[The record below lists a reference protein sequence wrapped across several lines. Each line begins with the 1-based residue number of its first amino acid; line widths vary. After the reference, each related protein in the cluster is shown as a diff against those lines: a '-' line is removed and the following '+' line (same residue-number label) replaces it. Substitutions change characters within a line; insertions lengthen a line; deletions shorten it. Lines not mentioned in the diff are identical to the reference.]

1 MSAES
6 VMPAPHEGA
15 SAAALA
21 ASCEHAHVH
30 PQPVARLARRRRVHQ
45 VGAIATGGALGGAA
59 VLVATFD
66 PSAAG
71 SRFPACGFHALTG
84 LWCPGCGLTR
94 ATHHLLNG
102 DPLAALATNVFT
114 PLVLTAIVVSWLAWT
129 LRSFGRNLPRPP
141 MAWATPAIRR
151 WSGPVAIGV
160 VLMFGVLRNLPFAP
174 FRSLAP

>member
-1 MSAES
+1 MSADRSAAWSTES
-6 VMPAPHEGA
+6 VAPADQ
-15 SAAALA
+15 
-21 ASCEHAHVH
+21 HVSS
-30 PQPVARLARRRRVHQ
+30 PAEPVRRSRVQQ
-45 VGAIATGGALGGAA
+45 VGAIATGGALAGAA

-94 ATHHLLNG
+94 ATHHLLTG

-129 LRSFGRNLPRPP
+129 LRSFGRRMPRPP
-141 MAWATPAIRR
+141 ATWAPPAIRR
-151 WSGPVAIGV
+151 WAGPVAIVVVVTFGV
-160 VLMFGVLRNLPFAP
+160 VRNLPFAP
-174 FRSLAP
+174 FASLAP